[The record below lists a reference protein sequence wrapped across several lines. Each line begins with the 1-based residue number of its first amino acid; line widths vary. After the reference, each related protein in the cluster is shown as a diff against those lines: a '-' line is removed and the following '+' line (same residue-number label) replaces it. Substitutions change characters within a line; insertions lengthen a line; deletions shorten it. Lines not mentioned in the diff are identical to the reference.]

1 MGAFFKA
8 VVIAERT
15 KKAQNIS
22 DIWQG
27 SNLTVEGLNQ
37 VLKSLGTKI
46 NNKPPEAPVEELNKD
61 WARLAKFMAKQ
72 QG

>member
-1 MGAFFKA
+1 M
-8 VVIAERT
+8 ERD

-27 SNLTVEGLNQ
+27 SNLTVEGLQQ
-37 VLKSLGTKI
+37 VLKSLGTKV
-46 NNKPPEAPVEELNKD
+46 NNKPPEVPIEEINKD
-61 WARLAKFMAKQ
+61 WNRLAKWAATGQ